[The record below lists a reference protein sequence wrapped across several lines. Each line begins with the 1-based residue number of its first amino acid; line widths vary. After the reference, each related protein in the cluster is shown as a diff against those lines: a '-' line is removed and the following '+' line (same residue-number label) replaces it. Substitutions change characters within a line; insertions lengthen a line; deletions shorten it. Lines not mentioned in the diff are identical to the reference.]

1 MATSD
6 HPLPPPP
13 LESIEHSHPPG
24 ISTLERT
31 LPFRSAAW
39 VLYDSANTVYAAVLT
54 YIFFPYIGELFDARA
69 VQGITNSLSMVAAAL
84 MVPLFASLA
93 DHTGRARMYL
103 IVTSLGCIG
112 GLALFGVSSVPF
124 VIMALFFVANVG
136 YNAALTFYNALLP
149 SVASDRHQGLVSGFG
164 VGLGYIGTLLI
175 VLLVGLPDKVGY
187 PMTFMIAAGLF
198 LVMALPC
205 FVFVNERRVLRRE
218 KFTGVLVRRQFS
230 SVITTVKELPRNK
243 PLMWFFLGN
252 FFCVDVLNTAIIFF
266 GDFTRSTFFVN
277 VGTRAAP
284 VWEGR
289 GDLTLPLPEIV
300 TAAGVYTPEITTP
313 GTLLMVAGLLLNSLA
328 LMFGILL
335 GFLTDRVGALQMLR
349 LSALFLVFGLFGA
362 AAFAGVHA
370 MLYLLVLC
378 GFGGLGLAGIW
389 TAGRKL
395 LIELAPREKLGEYFG
410 LYGIT
415 LKLSVIGSAVFGII
429 YDVVYRLTDNDLT
442 GWKVAL
448 SLQAVPL
455 ALGITLLMLV
465 RHPGKQVKPAA

>member
-1 MATSD
+1 MATSQS
-6 HPLPPPP
+6 PIPPPP
-13 LESIEHSHPPG
+13 LETIEHTHAPAFG
-24 ISTLERT
+24 TLEKT
-31 LPFRSAAW
+31 LPFRSGAW

-54 YIFFPYIGELFDARA
+54 YIFFPYLGDLFDARS
-69 VQGITNSLSMVAAAL
+69 VQGITNTLSMVAAAL

-112 GLALFGVSSVPF
+112 GLALFGASSVPF

-149 SVASDRHQGLVSGFG
+149 SVAADKHQGLVSGFG

-175 VLLVGLPDKVGY
+175 VLLIGLPDKVGY
-187 PMTFMIAAGLF
+187 PLTFVIAAGLF

-205 FVFVNERRVLRRE
+205 FIMVNERRVLRRE
-218 KFTGVLVRRQFS
+218 KFTGTLVKQQFS
-230 SVITTVKELPRNK
+230 SVIATVKSLPQNK

-277 VGTRAAP
+277 QGTSASP
-284 VWEGR
+284 DWVPR
-289 GDLTLPLPEIV
+289 GDLAMPFF
-300 TAAGVYTPEITTP
+300 EITTP
-313 GTLLMVAGLLLNSLA
+313 GGLLTVAGLMLNTMA
-328 LMFGILL
+328 LGFGILL
-335 GFLTDRVGALQMLR
+335 GFLTDRVGALQTLR
-349 LSALFLVFGLFGA
+349 MAALFLVFGLFGA
-362 AAFAGVHA
+362 AAFGGVNV
-370 MLYLLVLC
+370 MWYLLVLC

-415 LKLSVIGSAVFGII
+415 LKLSVIGSALFGII
-429 YDVVYRLTDNDLT
+429 YDVTFNVTGNDLT

-448 SLQAVPL
+448 MLQAVPL
-455 ALGITLLMLV
+455 ALGIFFLMLV
-465 RHPGKQVKPAA
+465 RHPGKNTT